1 MTINTTDIK
10 LLESER
16 MTDASDGGGRRTSRV
31 IVDGAPSNIFPKVS
45 RLDSVYGRVNLRKVY
60 GAVATANLDTYA
72 GAHAVIMDRP
82 DNDRIH
88 TNLFSTSSDY
98 DTRTAARD
106 RIESYVISGPE
117 SRMVLYGRQ
126 LVGQQALLTYQR
138 TEEPL
143 PEIGEVYC
151 LSKEINKAVVYQQ
164 FVRVTDLSHEV
175 RTFVDEGGEFQR
187 RVISLTIGAPLR
199 YQFDGPETPARLSGV
214 ARESL
219 FRTTTVADAARYYGI
234 QKLAEPADAGALSL
248 RVDSV
253 YSPIVPTTQRE
264 TPIALG
270 SINGAVSFVASGTAG
285 GGDSS
290 FTMSFFV
297 NRVTVGSPYAI
308 NLPTAFKAGT
318 LSGAIVINNV
328 GNAYWTFTDNG
339 DGTFELRKS
348 GVVDTGVKLSADY
361 ASGILYL
368 ESIFTASGNY
378 RWVLTINGGQLG
390 AFAGQPARTRAIEIT
405 LGTRGTVY
413 SEALNPLPAPG
424 STIVDY
430 RSLGKWYRLRD
441 DGTGELTGGDPAYGA
456 GTVDFA
462 SGALVVTLGALP
474 DVGSS
479 VLISWGS
486 PIDYEARSGVTA
498 DNDTAFIQTFTLEN
512 TPIQPGTLNISFICD
527 NSPPYDQTKTT
538 NDSAGTGVITG
549 SGVDGFVDY
558 TTGEVR
564 LRFTTYIPNAASIL
578 TATYRKAEIAGGGT
592 AVVQTGT
599 FNTPGQTTL
608 PQAPVATSSF
618 AITAEVS
625 YRDGY
630 LGVNVSK
637 ATLLI
642 TDNGQGKLV
651 VKRGQVLPKNVY
663 NYPVNTAVD
672 TEVGT
677 INYSTGDIQVLDVEV
692 PLTSYGYFY
701 DAAGVWSW
709 GPKQY
714 AALLSAGQSSFK
726 YRVAGSS
733 AEQQQRTDEVS
744 LGDNPLRLDLTKTT
758 ASAVVPGSVLF
769 KIRAT
774 DSNRTMAYFERDGTL
789 YTEHGD
795 GYFAPCGS
803 FDYDSGIATITSRY
817 TEGSPSYVI
826 TVVSCLTQFGDFSA
840 VDAFFRTAG
849 SPIRPASFY
858 VQATTLEGDLL
869 SGTADQNGV
878 VTGPKVRGQVVQE
891 MGVASVEFGEM
902 KVPEGGTVP
911 EWTPIEIAPN
921 TLRYSTVV
929 LSNLPLNADILG
941 LDPVR
946 LPSDGRVPIYRP
958 ADVVLIHNT
967 KTLEL
972 ENPAQAGAT
981 YSMGRASLSD
991 LWLTDAEG
999 AKVPTSKYTV
1009 SLDAGTVT
1017 MAADMDLTGIPQ
1029 PLTAHHRIEEMQLL
1043 SDVQIN
1049 GTIGLTS
1056 TLGRDFDADSYVS
1069 SALLFGDL
1077 SARYTN
1083 LFDQSSWTSV
1093 WSDTLIG
1100 NSATAQY
1107 NDIDYPIEVLNDGA
1121 VTDRWRLNFTTGN
1134 PSAGTASFQ
1143 VISENLG
1150 VIANGNTGTDCAPV
1164 NALTGKPYFVIRAGG
1179 WGIGWSVGNQV
1190 RFNTVAAAAPIWI
1203 ARTVLP
1209 GATLQGD
1216 SFDLQLRGDVDA

>member
-16 MTDASDGGGRRTSRV
+16 MSDASDGGGRRTSRV

-60 GAVATANLDTYA
+60 GAVVTANLDTYA

-88 TNLFSTSSDY
+88 TNLFSTGSDY
-98 DTRTAARD
+98 DTRAAARD

-126 LVGQQALLTYQR
+126 LVGQQALLAYQR
-138 TEEPL
+138 PEEPL

-151 LSKEINKAVVYQQ
+151 LSKEVNKAVVYQQ
-164 FVRVTDLSHEV
+164 FVRITDLTHEV
-175 RTFVDEGGEFQR
+175 RIFVDGAGDFQA
-187 RVISLTIGAPLR
+187 RVISMTIGAPLR
-199 YQFDGPETPARLSGV
+199 YQFDGPETPARVSSV

-219 FRTTTVADAARYYGI
+219 LRATTVADAARYYGV
-234 QKLAEPADAGALSL
+234 QKLVEPAAAGALSL
-248 RVDSV
+248 RLESV

-270 SINGAVSFVASGTAG
+270 SINGAVPFIASGAITSAA
-285 GGDSS
+285 S
-290 FTMSFFV
+290 FTMSFYI
-297 NRVTVGSPYAI
+297 NRATRGNPYAI
-308 NLPTAFKAGT
+308 RLPTAFRPGT
-318 LSGAIVINNV
+318 LAGDITINGLIN
-328 GNAYWTFTDNG
+328 GTWAFTDLG
-339 DGTFELRKS
+339 DGTFECRKD
-348 GVVDTGVKLSADY
+348 GVIDTGVAIVADY
-361 ASGILYL
+361 ESGTLYL
-368 ESIFTASGNY
+368 ESDLSNNSR
-378 RWVLTINGGQLG
+378 RWILTLKNGQLG
-390 AFAGQPARTRAIEIT
+390 VYAGQPARTRAIEVT

-413 SEALNPLPAPG
+413 SEVLNPLPAPG

-441 DGTGELTGGDPAYGA
+441 DGTGELAGGDPAYGA

-462 SGALVVTLGALP
+462 SGALIVTLGALP
-474 DVGSS
+474 DVDSS

-486 PIDYEARSGVTA
+486 PIDYEVRAGATA
-498 DNDTAFIQTFTLEN
+498 DNDSAFLQTFTLEHV
-512 TPIQPGTLNISFICD
+512 PIQPGTLGLSFISD
-527 NSPPYDQTKTT
+527 RWPPYETVCAA
-538 NDSAGTGVITG
+538 NDAAGTGAITG
-549 SGVDGFVDY
+549 SGVDGFVNY

-578 TATYRKAEIAGGGT
+578 TVNYRKAEMEGGG
-592 AVVQTGT
+592 ASVVQSGT
-599 FNTPGQTTL
+599 FSIPGQTTL
-608 PQAPVATSSF
+608 PQSPIAISSF
-618 AITAEVS
+618 VLVVPITYRTSGGWDRFFSAE
-625 YRDGY
+625 
-630 LGVNVSK
+630 LK
-637 ATLLI
+637 I
-642 TDNGQGKLV
+642 TDDGFGKLFV
-651 VKRGQVLPKNVY
+651 RKGQLL
-663 NYPVNTAVD
+663 PVNEWGWRSTTGED

-677 INYSTGDIQVLDVEV
+677 INYVTGEIVVNDTPIKIAAMGYSVAGAYYVST
-692 PLTSYGYFY
+692 PLEG
-701 DAAGVWSW
+701 
-709 GPKQY
+709 
-714 AALLSAGQSSFK
+714 LMSAGPGAFT
-726 YRVAGSS
+726 YRVGGSI
-733 AEQQQRTDEVS
+733 AEQLQRTDEIS
-744 LGDNPLRLDLTKTT
+744 LTDSPLAIDLTKTT
-758 ASAVVPGSVLF
+758 ATPIVPGSVLF
-769 KIRAT
+769 NIRAADAGET
-774 DSNRTMAYFERDGTL
+774 RAYIERNGTI
-789 YTEHGD
+789 YTEHEE

-803 FDYDSGIATITSRY
+803 IDYETGIATISSRY
-817 TEGSPSYVI
+817 SEGSPSYTI
-826 TVVSCLTQFGDFSA
+826 TVLSCLTQIGDFSA
-840 VDAFFRTAG
+840 VGAFFRTAG

-858 VQATTLEGDLL
+858 VQAAALSGDLL
-869 SGTADQNGV
+869 SGTTDQNGV
-878 VTGPKVRGQVVQE
+878 ITGAKVRGQVVQE
-891 MGVASVEFGEM
+891 MGVARVEFGEM
-902 KVPEGGTVP
+902 RVPEGGSVS

-921 TLRYSTVV
+921 TLRYSAVV

-972 ENPAQAGAT
+972 ENPAQAGGT

-991 LWLTDAEG
+991 LWLTDADG

-1009 SLDAGTVT
+1009 SLGAGTVT
-1017 MAADMDLTGIPQ
+1017 MAADLDLTGIQQ

-1077 SARYTN
+1077 NARYAN
-1083 LFDQSSWTSV
+1083 LFDQASWTSV

-1134 PSAGTASFQ
+1134 PSTGTASFQ

-1150 VIANGNTGTDCAPV
+1150 VIANGNTGADCAPV

-1190 RFNTVAAAAPIWI
+1190 RFNTVAAAASIWI

-1209 GATLQGD
+1209 GATLRGD